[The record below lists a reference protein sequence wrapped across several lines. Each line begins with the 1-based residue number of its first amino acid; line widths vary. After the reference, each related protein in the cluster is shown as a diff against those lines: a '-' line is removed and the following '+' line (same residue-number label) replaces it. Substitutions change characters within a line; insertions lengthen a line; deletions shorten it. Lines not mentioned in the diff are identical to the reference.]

1 MSDFDK
7 DKKVENPENDEI
19 MDPDDVLFSAQKPS
33 ARGEEQDDAEEKAD
47 EPVTDNR
54 NKESSENLD
63 SDEKKDAP
71 IQKTDS
77 DEANERAAEE
87 TDSPEEAMED
97 ISENRKDTSPKE
109 KKEPDILDELEF
121 ISHESVRDK
130 SKMAEGEPI
139 ADEMVSRKKTKRR
152 SVDAEE
158 ALKEKSLKI
167 ARKNLPLIII
177 VVVVVIV
184 LLCLLSYAVKT
195 RMAKKA
201 AENMEQPVSA
211 QEYEKDQYDQINTLL
226 ADYYAAYADGDTETI
241 LQYAYPMSD
250 SEKSYIQMYSEYID
264 SYENITCYTKTTP
277 DEESYIVSV
286 SFDVKYKDVD
296 TAAPGMDFFYIRT
309 ASDGSVY
316 IDNTYSPFNL
326 LYQEYILD
334 QSIVQ
339 LIQDYEAGEDII
351 ALQAGVQTKYEQV
364 LGQDENLRTMVEQT
378 LANAVSAWNSE
389 HESQLQQKAAEAAQQ
404 VQEETAAA
412 EQAAAEQAAAEQAAA
427 ETAETENKA
436 WVYVNDT
443 VNIRQEPNESSAVLA
458 SATKG
463 SQIRQLAV
471 TNNGWCKVK
480 TGDVVGYVKAEF
492 ISTEQTTTSSETI
505 SEGKTI
511 VLTSSV
517 NIRSSM
523 SESSERVG
531 LAYAGETVTV
541 VMSYSEGWTKVNWNG
556 QTGYIRTDV
565 LSGM

>member
-7 DKKVENPENDEI
+7 DKKVEIP
-19 MDPDDVLFSAQKPS
+19 
-33 ARGEEQDDAEEKAD
+33 
-47 EPVTDNR
+47 
-54 NKESSENLD
+54 D
-63 SDEKKDAP
+63 SDEGNDVSLESRDYDKKKEAALEDLDFNEKNKGDSE
-71 IQKTDS
+71 KTDFA
-77 DEANERAAEE
+77 EEAAE
-87 TDSPEEAMED
+87 DMPDNEENAPVE
-97 ISENRKDTSPKE
+97 K

-277 DEESYIVSV
+277 DEESYIVSA

-309 ASDGSVY
+309 DSDGSVY
-316 IDNTYSPFNL
+316 IDNIYSPFNL
-326 LYQEYILD
+326 LYQEYTLD

-339 LIQDYEAGEDII
+339 LIQDYEGGEDII
-351 ALQAGVQTKYEQV
+351 ALQAGVQTNYEQV
-364 LGQDENLRTMVEQT
+364 LGQDEKLRTMVEQT
-378 LANAVSAWNSE
+378 LANAVSTWNSE
-389 HESQLQQKAAEAAQQ
+389 HESELQQKAAEAAQQ
-404 VQEETAAA
+404 VQEETQAE

-427 ETAETENKA
+427 ERAETENKA

-443 VNIRQEPNESSAVLA
+443 VNIRQEPDESSAVLA
-458 SATKG
+458 SAAKG

-480 TGDVVGYVKAEF
+480 TGEIVGYVKAEF
-492 ISTEQTTTSSETI
+492 ISTEQTTSSSGSIT
-505 SEGKTI
+505 EGKTI
-511 VLTSSV
+511 ELTSSV

-556 QTGYIRTDV
+556 KTGYIRTDV
-565 LSGM
+565 LAGM